1 MTKRHHLLLILFV
14 LATTMPLFAEAD
26 PIKFRNGE
34 DSLSGHYLLP
44 EYGEPKAVI
53 LFVHG
58 DGLLDYDAYGY
69 YPLIWERL
77 LNQGFAIFSW
87 DKPGVGK
94 STGHWLAQTMQ
105 QRQQEVQSAITFI
118 RNSYG
123 YTGAQ
128 VGLLGFSQA
137 GWVVPALANNN
148 PDVGFIIGI
157 GFAIN
162 WLEQSWYLTRT
173 RLIQQGADSTEI
185 KTARRAHIQEIMFL
199 QQQPSYDLYL
209 KKYAN
214 TTNRMTEDRYQFILK
229 NLSVNASQD
238 YVGLKQ
244 PTLLLLGEKDL
255 NVDILN
261 TKEVIEKVIA
271 EQPNIQIS
279 IIKNAT
285 HSLLNA
291 DDFNE
296 KVPGLLFWLKLI
308 WQGENAV
315 AQQFYTVLDEWL
327 SLQE

>member
-1 MTKRHHLLLILFV
+1 MIKRHHLLLIVFV
-14 LATTMPLFAEAD
+14 LATAMPLFAEAD
-26 PIKFRNGE
+26 PVKFRNGE

-44 EYGEPKAVI
+44 EKGEPKAVI

-58 DGLLDYDAYGY
+58 DGPLDYDAHGY
-69 YPLIWERL
+69 YPLIWKRL

-94 STGHWLAQTMQ
+94 STGNWLAQTMQ

-128 VGLLGFSQA
+128 IGLLGFSQA

-173 RLIQQGADSTEI
+173 RLTQQGADSSEI
-185 KTARRAHIQEIMFL
+185 NAARRSHIKEIMFL
-199 QQQPSYDLYL
+199 AQQPSYDLYI
-209 KKYAN
+209 KRYAN
-214 TTNRMTEDRYQFILK
+214 TANRMTEDRYRFILK
-229 NLSVNASQD
+229 NFSVNATQD
-238 YVGLKQ
+238 YIGLKQ
-244 PTLLLLGEKDL
+244 PMLLLLGEKDL
-255 NVDILN
+255 NVDIFN
-261 TKEVIEKVIA
+261 TKEVLEKLIS
-271 EQPNIQIS
+271 EQPKIQIS

-285 HSLLNA
+285 HSMLDA
-291 DDFNE
+291 DNFNE
-296 KVPGLLFWLKLI
+296 QIPGFSFWLKLI
-308 WQGENAV
+308 LQGEKAV
-315 AQQFYTVLDEWL
+315 SPEFYRVLEDWL
-327 SLQE
+327 SLHN